1 MPSCA
6 SVPAAEHIAETHL
19 QRKFPRVLAVSW
31 RVVAIAIAICVSAC
45 SQDPKAVYEAVAQG
59 DLGKV
64 KRLVEGGAPLDW
76 TPEDG
81 FGALHKAL
89 EDGRTDIAAYLV
101 EKGADVKAK
110 GVNGITPLHI
120 VADASLAGRIIEK
133 GAGLEAWSDT
143 VGTPLNAAVLG
154 GLADVAE
161 TLIANGAKVDARD
174 AQRSTPLHHASGR
187 GDLNSVQLLI
197 SKGADV
203 NAANDPGFRPLHWAA
218 ANGHLEVVALLL
230 SHGARPD
237 VVGAKGRS
245 PLDMAIVG
253 EHMEVA
259 ELLRKAR

>member
-1 MPSCA
+1 MPSCG
-6 SVPAAEHIAETHL
+6 SVPAAERTAKLLL
-19 QRKFPRVLAVSW
+19 QPKFPRGLAILLC
-31 RVVAIAIAICVSAC
+31 IAAMVITICISAC
-45 SQDPKAVYEAVAQG
+45 SQDPKSVYEAVAEG
-59 DLGKV
+59 DFGKV

-76 TPEDG
+76 TPENG
-81 FGALHKAL
+81 FGALHRAL

-101 EKGADVKAK
+101 EKGADVNAK

-120 VADASLAGRIIEK
+120 VADASLAGRMIEK

-154 GLADVAE
+154 GLVDVAE
-161 TLIANGAKVDARD
+161 VLIANGAEVDARD
-174 AQRSTPLHHASGR
+174 AQQSTPLHHASGR
-187 GDLNSVQLLI
+187 GDLGSVGLLV
-197 SKGADV
+197 SKGAGV

-237 VVGAKGRS
+237 VVAAKGRS

-253 EHMEVA
+253 EHLEVA
-259 ELLRKAR
+259 ELLRNAR